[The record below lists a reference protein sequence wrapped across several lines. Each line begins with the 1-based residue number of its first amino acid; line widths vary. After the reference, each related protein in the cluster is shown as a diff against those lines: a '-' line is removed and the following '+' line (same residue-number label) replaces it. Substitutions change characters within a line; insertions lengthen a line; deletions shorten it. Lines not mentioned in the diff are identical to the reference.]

1 MSRQT
6 TDTILMVRPAAFGY
20 NELTEGDNA
29 FQKKIKDIS
38 VDELQK
44 KVLSEFD
51 GMVDSLKR
59 HGINVLVKEDT
70 KEPIKTDAIFPNNW
84 ISTTPDGI
92 ISIYPMFATNR
103 RAEKR
108 DDIIQ
113 SIAKKF
119 QAKDVLDWSEL
130 EAESFFLE
138 GTGSMVID
146 HDNHIIYSCVSQRTH
161 PAALEKFA
169 SRLNYKAIMF
179 ECRDEKGIAIYHTNV
194 LMCIGEDFAIVC
206 EECFIDELE
215 WIAVSQLLRT
225 TGHRVITITL
235 DQLKEFAGNMLAVRN
250 NKGEKFLVM
259 SQRAHDC
266 LTKDQLK
273 HLKQYATPITISIPT
288 IETLGGGSVRCMM
301 AEIFLSKSKTQ
312 NPD

>member
-6 TDTILMVRPAAFGY
+6 TDTVLMIRPAAFGF
-20 NELTEGDNA
+20 NELTESDNA
-29 FQKKIKDIS
+29 FQKRINDLSI
-38 VDELQK
+38 EEIQK
-44 KVLSEFD
+44 RVLAEFD
-51 GMVDSLKR
+51 GMVEQLRKN
-59 HGINVLVKEDT
+59 GINVLVKEDT
-70 KEPIKTDAIFPNNW
+70 KEPAKTDAIFPNNW

-92 ISIYPMFATNR
+92 ISIYPMFAPNR

-113 SIAKKF
+113 SLTKDF

-146 HDNHIIYSCVSQRTH
+146 HENHIIYSCVSQRTH

-169 SRLNYKAIMF
+169 TRVSCKAIMF
-179 ECRDEKGIAIYHTNV
+179 ECRDEKGILIYHTNV
-194 LMCIGEDFAIVC
+194 LMCIGEDFAVVC

-235 DQLKEFAGNMLAVRN
+235 DQLKEFAGNMLAVKN
-250 NKGEKFLVM
+250 NKGEKFVVM
-259 SQRAHDC
+259 SERAHNS
-266 LTKDQLK
+266 LTRDQIK
-273 HLKQYATPITISIPT
+273 HLKQYATPLPISIPT

-301 AEIFLSKSKTQ
+301 AEIFL
-312 NPD
+312 PPAP